1 MLSIKYRARPL
12 SGTQTIRAD
21 QTHTSD
27 RFRTSQIPQ
36 LTENTGRSGEFK
48 LELILGQVYLRGTAE
63 ISLLSVTLAH
73 FGASKVIFTAANS
86 WPRAQGQGA
95 AAISEN
101 STVRVGTFSRVARLW
116 ILSAVGRPV
125 RGGSSRQQNHGS

>member
-27 RFRTSQIPQ
+27 RFQTSQIPQ

-73 FGASKVIFTAANS
+73 FVTSKVIFTAANS
-86 WPRAQGQGA
+86 WPGAQGQGA

-101 STVRVGTFSRVARLW
+101 STVQTFSRVARLW